1 MPCFTIRESTEWVET
16 VKEGWNKLISVN
28 PMGIVNSV
36 LRRTP
41 QMSTLKPRVDKDISE
56 VSCKYLS
63 EDMKPI
69 FGTGNTSSL
78 IKKFILSLEE

>member
-1 MPCFTIRESTEWVET
+1 
-16 VKEGWNKLISVN
+16 
-28 PMGIVNSV
+28 
-36 LRRTP
+36 
-41 QMSTLKPRVDKDISE
+41 MSTLRPRLDKGTSE

-78 IKKFILSLEE
+78 IKNFILSLEK